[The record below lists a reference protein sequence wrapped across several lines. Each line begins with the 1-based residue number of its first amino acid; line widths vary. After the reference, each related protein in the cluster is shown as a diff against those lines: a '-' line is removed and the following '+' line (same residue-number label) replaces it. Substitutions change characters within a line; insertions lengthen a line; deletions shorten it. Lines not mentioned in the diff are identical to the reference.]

1 MKLDEEGN
9 KRKLSKR
16 KDPELALTFYAQEGY
31 PVPAV
36 LEYLMTLLN
45 SNFEEW
51 RRANPDL
58 PMNDFPF
65 TTKKMS
71 GSGALFDIE
80 KLRDVSKNVIS
91 RMTAE
96 QVYDYV
102 AEWSAVN
109 DKEFNAL
116 LTRDPAF
123 SRAYLAIGRGGK
135 KPRKDLALW
144 SDAKG
149 YMDFMFDELFRPDY
163 TMPERVSAE
172 DAKAI
177 LADFA
182 GMFDENDTPDGFFDK
197 MKQIASAHGYAAD
210 TKAYKVA
217 IIKQLDHA
225 SLDEIANAV
234 TAELD
239 QISADKNVKIEYEV
253 TSGQGDQTILKQLS
267 DQAIA
272 DGVDA
277 IIPIATTAAQIA
289 ALSAEETK
297 TPVVYAAVSDPETA
311 KLTGIDYVTGTS
323 DALNTDFIMDMMFAQ
338 NPNTA
343 KVGLLYSLSEP
354 NSAKPIADAKAYLDT
369 KGIEY
374 VEQTANT
381 NDEVVAAASAL
392 IAAGVDA
399 VFTPTDN
406 VIMAAELAIY
416 EDLAKNGIP
425 HYTGADSFVR
435 NGAYATCGVNYT
447 DLGTQTADLAY
458 TDMTEG
464 MDGMEDYYLM
474 DGGIITVNTDT
485 CALIGK
491 QADYACFNS
500 KGEVVEVTTT
510 KD

>member
-1 MKLDEEGN
+1 MKN
-9 KRKLSKR
+9 NMMKKF
-16 KDPELALTFYAQEGY
+16 LT
-31 PVPAV
+31 
-36 LEYLMTLLN
+36 MTLACAMTL
-45 SNFEEW
+45 SL
-51 RRANPDL
+51 AAC
-58 PMNDFPF
+58 
-65 TTKKMS
+65 
-71 GSGALFDIE
+71 GSKAEPSADQSTAAPIE
-80 KLRDVSKNVIS
+80 
-91 RMTAE
+91 T
-96 QVYDYV
+96 
-102 AEWSAVN
+102 
-109 DKEFNAL
+109 
-116 LTRDPAF
+116 
-123 SRAYLAIGRGGK
+123 
-135 KPRKDLALW
+135 
-144 SDAKG
+144 
-149 YMDFMFDELFRPDY
+149 
-163 TMPERVSAE
+163 
-172 DAKAI
+172 
-177 LADFA
+177 
-182 GMFDENDTPDGFFDK
+182 
-197 MKQIASAHGYAAD
+197 D

-297 TPVVYAAVSDPETA
+297 TPVVYAAVSDPEA
-311 KLTGIDYVTGTS
+311 ASLTGIDYVTGTS
-323 DALNTDFIMDMMFAQ
+323 DALNTEFIMDMMFAQ
-338 NPNTA
+338 NPNVA

-354 NSAKPIADAKAYLDT
+354 NSATPIADAKAYLDT

-447 DLGTQTADLAY
+447 DLGAQTADLAY
-458 TDMTEG
+458 TAMTEG
-464 MDGMEDYYLM
+464 MYGMEDYYLM

-500 KGEVVEVTTT
+500 MGEVVEVSTT